1 MDYSLW
7 GCKELDTTKVI
18 EHTLPLHSPY
28 IVYIIALFRIT
39 I

>member
-7 GCKELDTTKVI
+7 GRRTEVT

-39 I
+39 V